1 MFSLKVINF
10 LRKVISI
17 LLCSYS
23 ISHFSGLL
31 NFFDVE
37 PNYTAHRAIFLAFIM
52 TLVLV
57 SFPAKRVATKD
68 KLPWYDIIL
77 ILFGLG
83 TCFYP
88 VLFFDQYILH
98 AAQLELTYMEKIF
111 AFSAF
116 ALILESS
123 RRVVGWPLTLTAA
136 AFAVYPLICQYLPGV
151 LHGRGYSLN
160 RITQQMY
167 LFDNGIFG
175 IAVGVAST
183 VVFAFVLLSTLVLK
197 LGAGEGVAYL
207 VTKFFGKTRGGP
219 AKTSVVASGL
229 VGMIMGSGV
238 ANVVATGT
246 FTIPLM
252 KRAGYKPEDAA
263 AIECV
268 ASNGGHFMPPV
279 MGAVAFLIA
288 EFTNIPYARICIYA
302 LLPAVLY
309 YACLLIQVDLIA
321 RRDNIQPVSSEKQ
334 PHIENIE
341 ILSKSWI
348 YVIPIAVLIWLLFVF
363 AWRPERSAAVAL
375 FVGVATAMS
384 TKSTRLGTKDLVKFA
399 TDIGRLMCVVGVS
412 CAAANVIIAST
423 LLTGLGQRITSA
435 MIVLSGNHLLI
446 LLLITAIACY
456 IMGMGGGAIV
466 IYVTVSLLIIPAL
479 IGLGIAPIAAH
490 LFTYMMACTC
500 FITPPVA
507 LNCFIAA
514 PLAGASP
521 MRVGWHSMKFGII
534 IYVVPFMFCYK
545 PALLLIGSP
554 DRIAL
559 TLITSVLGAAALAC
573 GIVGYLLRRLHWV
586 ERVTSILV
594 GLLLLMPGLQTDI
607 IGAVIGMAMLIWLV
621 TSKSRE
627 QRKISLKKSESSIRG
642 ILKD

>member
-1 MFSLKVINF
+1 MMFSLNVVHFSK
-10 LRKVISI
+10 KVISI
-17 LLCSYS
+17 LLCLYC
-23 ISHFSGLL
+23 ISNFSGLL

-57 SFPAKRVATKD
+57 SFPAKRGETKG
-68 KLPWYDIIL
+68 KLPWYDIIF

-98 AAQLELTYMEKIF
+98 AAQLELTLLEKIF

-151 LHGRGYSLN
+151 LHGRGYSLD

-175 IAVGVAST
+175 IAIGVAAT
-183 VVFAFVLLSTLVLK
+183 VVIAFVLLSALILK
-197 LGAGEGVAYL
+197 LGAGEGVTYL
-207 VTKFFGKTRGGP
+207 VTKLFGKTKGGP
-219 AKTSVVASGL
+219 AKTSVVGSGL

-279 MGAVAFLIA
+279 MGAVTFLIA
-288 EFTNIPYARICIYA
+288 EFTNIPYAKICIYA

-309 YACLLIQVDLIA
+309 YLCLLIQVDLIA
-321 RRDNIQPVSSEKQ
+321 RRDNIQPVLSEKQ
-334 PHIENIE
+334 QHIG
-341 ILSKSWI
+341 ILKKSWI
-348 YVIPIAVLIWLLFVF
+348 YLIPIALLIWLLFVF
-363 AWRPERSAAVAL
+363 SWRPERSAAAAL
-375 FVGVATAMS
+375 FVGVLMAMS
-384 TKSTRLGTKDLVKFA
+384 TKSTRLRIKDWVEFA
-399 TDIGRLMCVVGVS
+399 TDIGKLMCIVGIS
-412 CAAANVIIAST
+412 CAAANIIIAST

-435 MIVLSGNHLLI
+435 MIILSGNHLLI

-479 IGLGIAPIAAH
+479 IELGITPIAAH

-534 IYVVPFMFCYK
+534 IYIVPFLFCYK
-545 PALLLIGSP
+545 PALLLIGGP
-554 DRIAL
+554 AKIVL
-559 TLITSVLGAAALAC
+559 TLTTSILGAAALAC
-573 GIVGYLLRRLHWV
+573 GVTGYLFRKLYSV
-586 ERVTSILV
+586 ERIICILI
-594 GLLLLMPGLQTDI
+594 GILLLMPGLQTD
-607 IGAVIGMAMLIWLV
+607 VIGTAIGTAMLIWLV

-627 QRKISLKKSESSIRG
+627 ARKISLKKSENPIRG